1 MCRKKVNTPW
11 SIYRDFTAFLL
22 FGLRVF
28 TFDHLR
34 EFERRLIPELGLEVL
49 PVDPGV
55 FGVDGEAK
63 GLGNGVKGEHQRLQ
77 LGAR

>member
-1 MCRKKVNTPW
+1 
-11 SIYRDFTAFLL
+11 
-22 FGLRVF
+22 
-28 TFDHLR
+28 LR
-34 EFERRLIPELGLEVL
+34 EFERRLIPELGLEVP

-55 FGVDGEAK
+55 LGVDGEAK